1 MISNQMQGAGESAKQ
16 HAEAIRGLLFCKH
29 QIRRLMREAASATN
43 KRKALKSRGV
53 LMAHDGMQQ
62 LTEGIYGL
70 RECIFWLVARYDKT
84 TIKPCLHERAQ
95 LLGVSHLALMNHR
108 AAIAEAIGQPIDES
122 LMCDVIQ
129 HGETAG
135 ERERGS
141 IGECTARDYPLFDAC
156 SINLILNVSMPD
168 DWFERIQDEMK
179 ENTRQRKRAHL
190 RVVL

>member
-1 MISNQMQGAGESAKQ
+1 MVSNQMQGEGESAKQ

-29 QIRRLMREAASATN
+29 QIRRLLREAANATI

-53 LMAHDGMQQ
+53 LMAHDGIQQ
-62 LTEGIYGL
+62 LTERINGL
-70 RECIFWLVARYDKT
+70 RECIYWLVARYDKT

-108 AAIAEAIGQPIDES
+108 AAIAEAIGES
-122 LMCDVIQ
+122 LDDSLLSDVIQ

-141 IGECTARDYPLFDAC
+141 IWECTARDYPLFHAC
-156 SINLILNVSMPD
+156 CINMIQKSSIPD
-168 DWFERIQDEMK
+168 DWFNRFRDEMK
-179 ENTRQRKRAHL
+179 KSARQCKREHL